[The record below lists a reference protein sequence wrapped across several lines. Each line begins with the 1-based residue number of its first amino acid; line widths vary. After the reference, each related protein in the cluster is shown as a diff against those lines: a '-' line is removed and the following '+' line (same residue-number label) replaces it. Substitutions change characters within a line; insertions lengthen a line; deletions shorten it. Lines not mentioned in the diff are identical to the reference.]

1 MQNFSVDRSDGRL
14 LFQTLFPIALLFWVK
29 REINAGIAIP
39 IHSFLLWCSIR
50 VSGTENRGDK

>member
-1 MQNFSVDRSDGRL
+1 MQNLVSIDLMVDCF
-14 LFQTLFPIALLFWVK
+14 FQTLFPIALLFWVK
-29 REINAGIAIP
+29 QEINAGIAIP

>member
-14 LFQTLFPIALLFWVK
+14 LFSKYRIALLFWVK
-29 REINAGIAIP
+29 REINAGTAIP
-39 IHSFLLWCSIR
+39 THSFLLWCSIR